1 MGALALLLMMIS
13 HTQAHKKYPDVEFVY
28 KRLDEF
34 STPEELE
41 QQVPASPRRSLP
53 RATRCSWCLVTA
65 VCCLARR

>member
-1 MGALALLLMMIS
+1 VGALALLLMMIS

-34 STPEELE
+34 STPKELE
-41 QQVPASPRRSLP
+41 QQVPASPRRLLP